1 MDHRPLEDDG
11 GSDIEEYNRELAA
24 LGETTWLHAPWLFS
38 ECYLYRYVMHI
49 YLHTQFYRI
58 WTRGAIWDWR
68 KGNGMGRR
76 VQNRDT

>member
-1 MDHRPLEDDG
+1 MDEIQGLMDNRPLEDDG

-49 YLHTQFYRI
+49 YTLTSTGF
-58 WTRGAIWDWR
+58 G
-68 KGNGMGRR
+68 
-76 VQNRDT
+76 